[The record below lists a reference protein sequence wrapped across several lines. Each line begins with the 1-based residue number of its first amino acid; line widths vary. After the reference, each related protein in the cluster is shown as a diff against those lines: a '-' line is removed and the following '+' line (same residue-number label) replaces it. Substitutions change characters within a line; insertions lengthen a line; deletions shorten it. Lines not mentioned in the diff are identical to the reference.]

1 MGYNAGDER
10 QVRKVEE
17 QMDAQRKQELEDIK
31 TLLETPAGVRFLRR
45 LMTDTKV
52 FSSCYTGNATTYYL
66 EGRRDLGLKYFAD
79 IVEAAPAHLIE
90 VITVE
95 EKKEGEKR

>member
-1 MGYNAGDER
+1 MGYNAGDES
-10 QVRKVEE
+10 QVRKAEAK
-17 QMDAQRKQELEDIK
+17 MDAERKQELEDIK
-31 TLLETPAGVRFLRR
+31 TLLKQPAGVRFLRR

-66 EGRRDLGLKYFAD
+66 EGRRDLGLMYFAD
-79 IVEAAPAHLIE
+79 VVEAAPAHLIE

-95 EKKEGEKR
+95 EKKEAKK